1 MSDNTH
7 PPRTLG
13 HEARRTHDGCAWLS
27 PDEPQSRWWSQ
38 PESNRRPP
46 ACKAGALP
54 TELWPRA
61 GASLTVE
68 VEVAGWTL
76 LEPEAVVIGSVME
89 ELRRFLEHVLAT
101 GLLLVLNVVLSRLL
115 LDQL

>member
-38 PESNRRPP
+38 TGSNRRPP

-61 GASLTVE
+61 ACEFNG
-68 VEVAGWTL
+68 AGWITSTWSSSRVCNLPTVPAPLAHLRGQVWTGDVANQQRVARQGNPWL
-76 LEPEAVVIGSVME
+76 LG
-89 ELRRFLEHVLAT
+89 T
-101 GLLLVLNVVLSRLL
+101 
-115 LDQL
+115 